1 MSLARNLSKF
11 KPSSSGL
18 VETADIA
25 DDAVDQT
32 KINADAVGTN
42 ELANDVAISTSGA
55 TALTNKLTVL
65 AADGTVDNDYVM
77 DVRNDEATDDR
88 SFGLRVSAGSTSTD
102 RPLDV
107 LDHAQANTLLRSDGN
122 GLIIKPQ
129 TPIVS
134 ATKSTTSSQTIS
146 GTNYYVIDG
155 LDSGSGNSHSVN
167 NKSYFDSS
175 TSRYTNPSGNH
186 QIYVHAT
193 LTALFGITKPGSGT
207 NWGILSIRKNDS
219 GGLSNNYPVYA
230 YREINPNSGGAG
242 TVAWET
248 LNCTAILRLNAGQY
262 IEPVFSGSAGVEMKV
277 HPGVYTNFTVAQ
289 IA

>member
-1 MSLARNLSKF
+1 MGHIGKTVTQNVVSGSEITDGTVTGADLASN
-11 KPSSSGL
+11 
-18 VETADIA
+18 I
-25 DDAVDQT
+25 
-32 KINADAVGTN
+32 
-42 ELANDVAISTSGA
+42 AISTSGA

-65 AADGTVDNDYVM
+65 ASDGTVDNEFVVDI
-77 DVRNDEATDDR
+77 RNDEATDDR
-88 SFGLRVSAGSTSTD
+88 SYGLRVSAGSTSTD
-102 RPLDV
+102 RALDI

-122 GLIIKPQ
+122 GLIVKPQ

-146 GTNYYVIDG
+146 GTTYYVIDG

-193 LTALFGITKPGSGT
+193 LTALFGITKPSSGT
-207 NWGILSIRKNDS
+207 NWGVLSIRKNDS
-219 GGLSNNYPVYA
+219 GGLSNNYPVFA

-248 LNCTAILRLNAGQY
+248 LNCTCLVRLNAGQY
-262 IEPVFSGSAGVEMKV
+262 IEPVFSGSAGQVMKV
-277 HPGVYTNFTVAQ
+277 HPGVYTNFTVVQ